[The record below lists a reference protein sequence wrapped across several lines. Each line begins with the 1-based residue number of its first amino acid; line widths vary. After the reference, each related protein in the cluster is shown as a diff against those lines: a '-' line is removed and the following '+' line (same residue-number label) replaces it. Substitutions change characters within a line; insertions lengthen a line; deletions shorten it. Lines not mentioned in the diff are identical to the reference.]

1 MVYNTQ
7 TLVWHHYKYT
17 HTHTHTHTHVHYSL
31 TNSLDTRL
39 KCTHTIHRCTHNKYM
54 TLSQE
59 SMRMSWLCTLALSHV
74 HTCTHICAHM
84 YRVVMHCRI
93 SFQWT
98 GNMWSTLQRHTAS
111 TTLWSNSMPPLPPN
125 LFLKSQKPACRSTSI
140 QDIIKLKSNK
150 AYCML
155 LCTAIRDTDYLG
167 RHAAVVRVYAVCN
180 MYIVEQSSTLISIGN
195 STVYCGI
202 WD

>member
-1 MVYNTQ
+1 MTPLQ
-7 TLVWHHYKYT
+7 I
-17 HTHTHTHTHVHYSL
+17 HTHTHTHTHACTCTLPPYK
-31 TNSLDTRL
+31 RPRYKA
-39 KCTHTIHRCTHNKYM
+39 KCTHTIHKCTHNKYM

-59 SMRMSWLCTLALSHV
+59 SMTMSFFKMSWLCTLALSHV

-98 GNMWSTLQRHTAS
+98 GNKWSTLQRHTAS

-167 RHAAVVRVYAVCN
+167 RHAAVIRVYAVCN